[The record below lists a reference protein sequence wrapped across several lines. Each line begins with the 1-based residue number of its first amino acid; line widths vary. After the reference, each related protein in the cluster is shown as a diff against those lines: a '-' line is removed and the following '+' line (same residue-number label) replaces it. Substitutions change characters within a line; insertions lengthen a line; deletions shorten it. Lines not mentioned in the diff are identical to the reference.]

1 MYKHFTIE
9 QKLAAEELTSRDA
22 SGTVPLYRGGIFYV
36 AYQGSA
42 VLFQRYLKG
51 NLKMLRVV
59 RKSGFCYIKAGVPL
73 GSKCLKGLIEVDAE
87 GQWPAS
93 AELSVEAGL
102 GTDFHLGSVA
112 VDKVIER
119 SVAADR
125 SAGTGELILNELR
138 LIDSLALTPLMALSL
153 VNEWRNRLLNG
164 DKERLG

>member
-1 MYKHFTIE
+1 MDKIFTIE

-22 SGTVPLYRGGIFYV
+22 SGTVRLYREGNFYV

-51 NLKMLRVV
+51 DLKMLRVV

-73 GSKCLKGLIEVDAE
+73 CSKCLKGLIEVDAE

-93 AELSVEAGL
+93 AILSVEAGL
-102 GTDFHLGSVA
+102 GTDFRLGSVA

-119 SVAADR
+119 SVAVDR
-125 SAGTGELILNELR
+125 SADTGVWILNELR
-138 LIDSLALTPLMALSL
+138 QIDSLALTLLMALSL

-164 DKERLG
+164 DRDV